1 MRMLEVAGLD
11 AGYGEVQ
18 VLWNVGLKVERGEI
32 VSLIGA
38 NGAGKTTTLRS
49 IMGLI
54 RPFSGVIRFDGT
66 EITGLPTHEIVRRGI
81 ALVPEGR
88 HLFPKMTVIENLKMG
103 AYAVDGSKY
112 KDLLERVFQ
121 IFPVLKER
129 KDQLA
134 STLSGGEQQML
145 AIARGLMSDPK
156 LLMLDEPSL
165 GLAPKIVKKVMRVVS
180 EIRDEGVT
188 VLLVEQNA
196 KMSLEISDRGY
207 VLETGKIVLEGTSEE
222 LLRNEHVRKAYLGLA

>member
-1 MRMLEVAGLD
+1 MLEVAGLD